1 MWIECMLVGKKET
14 ISITTFK
21 KWPLSIDFRIETED
35 QESLSALCR
44 FCFKVEYTYVF
55 IRS

>member
-55 IRS
+55 IRN